1 MDTAALTERRL
12 EAYAGGAHDDATPDA
27 PSGVGLVPLLVGIT
41 GHRDLGDADRELLVA
56 AVREVFVELQGANPG
71 RPLTLLT
78 ALAEGAD
85 TLVTRIA
92 LEFGARLVVVLP
104 MAHDD
109 YERDFAGPARD
120 DFLDLLYD
128 RHVVRRVVIP
138 TVGRKAEHL
147 DAETRRALQYAL
159 AGAYIA
165 DHADALIA
173 LWDGLP
179 SDRVGGT
186 AHVVHY
192 RRAGTFDV
200 DAAIAA
206 CFADVAAPFGLYD
219 DLLAPPRV
227 GSVHHVVTPR
237 GDAPR
242 PEAAFTRA
250 ILPPYSVAPS
260 GLGNQTKGGAH
271 AESVAGVDARIRK
284 LSDEAR
290 EFERTHAKI
299 VDAIAEDLYPTPDA
313 PPGETRS
320 TLPRGLAS
328 LRRSFALADA
338 LAIRYQRRLNNALL
352 WIFASIFVGGV
363 AFALFTHEFAARGEA
378 SPVPIGTYAVLFA
391 IADAIFIVVKLGR
404 WQDKYQDYRA
414 IAEGLR
420 VQFYWRLA
428 GLEHAASDYYVRHQ
442 RDELAWIPRVARAC
456 GAVAPPIP
464 HGRLDEVHAFWAA
477 PQAAYY
483 ARACAHAQQNLR
495 WRHAGTGALGASILI
510 GFGLLWRVSAGL
522 TLLRVVLLPVALLL
536 VAHAGVELLDLLG
549 GDHAAS
555 VDGRD
560 SRWWD
565 IAARTA
571 GLIAGLGAAAF
582 MVNIPVWW
590 FPHLPRWTPHESV
603 QWLFLSLGITA
614 LAGGLLRAHSQ
625 VRAFAEHARRY
636 GRLAAIFHRGAEA
649 LRTSRDAENTDRR
662 RALIIELGKESL
674 SDHGDWVILHRER
687 PIELPETGG

>member
-12 EAYAGGAHDDATPDA
+12 EAYARGARDDATPDA
-27 PSGVGLVPLLVGIT
+27 RSGVGVVPFLVGVT
-41 GHRDLGDADRELLVA
+41 GHRDLEDADRELLDA
-56 AVREVFVELQGANPG
+56 TVREVFVELQAANPG
-71 RPLTLLT
+71 RPLALLT

-92 LEFGARLVVVLP
+92 LELGAHLVIVLP

-128 RHVVRRVVIP
+128 RHVLRRVVIP
-138 TVGRKAEHL
+138 TVGRKADHL
-147 DAETRRALQYAL
+147 DAKARRSLQYAL

-179 SDRVGGT
+179 SDLVGGT
-186 AHVVHY
+186 AQVVHY

-200 DAAIAA
+200 DAAIAE
-206 CFADVAAPFGLYD
+206 CFTDVAAPFALLD
-219 DLLAPPRV
+219 DLLAPPHV

-237 GDAPR
+237 RDAPK
-242 PEAAFTRA
+242 PHAAFARA

-260 GLGNQTKGGAH
+260 GLGDKTKGGAH
-271 AESVAGVDARIRK
+271 AESVAGADARIRELGDAAK
-284 LSDEAR
+284 
-290 EFERTHAKI
+290 EFERRHAKT
-299 VDAIAEDLYPTPDA
+299 VGALAEDLYPTDA

-338 LAIRYQRRLNNALL
+338 LAVRYQQRLNNALL

-363 AFALFTHEFAARGEA
+363 AFALFTHEFASRGEA
-378 SPVPIGTYAVLFA
+378 SPLPIGTYAVLFA
-391 IADAIFIVVKLGR
+391 FADAIFIVVKLGR
-404 WQDKYQDYRA
+404 WQDKFQDYRA

-442 RDELAWIPRVARAC
+442 RDDLAWIPRVARAC
-456 GAVAPPIP
+456 GAVAPPMP
-464 HGRLDEVHAFWAA
+464 HGRLDEVHTLWAA
-477 PQAAYY
+477 RQAAYY
-483 ARACAHAQQNLR
+483 ANACAHAQHNLR
-495 WRHAGTGALGASILI
+495 WRHAGSGALGASLVISFILA
-510 GFGLLWRVSAGL
+510 LRVSAGS
-522 TLLRVVLLPVALLL
+522 TLLLVVLLPVVVLLI
-536 VAHAGVELLDLLG
+536 AHAGIKLLELFG

-555 VDGRD
+555 GGEYD
-560 SRWWD
+560 SKWWN
-565 IAARTA
+565 IAAQIV
-571 GLIAGLGAAAF
+571 GLAAGLGAAAF
-582 MVNIPVWW
+582 MVCIPAWW
-590 FPHLPRWTPHESV
+590 FPYLPRWMPHEPV
-603 QWLFLSLGITA
+603 QWLFLSLGVTA
-614 LAGGLLRAHSQ
+614 LAGGLLHAHSQ

-636 GRLAAIFHRGAEA
+636 GRLAAIFHRGAEL
-649 LRTSRDAENTDRR
+649 LRTTRDAGNTEQR

-687 PIELPETGG
+687 PIELPESGS

>member
-12 EAYAGGAHDDATPDA
+12 EAYAGGARDDATPDA
-27 PSGVGLVPLLVGIT
+27 RSGVGVVPFLVGVT
-41 GHRDLGDADRELLVA
+41 GHRDLEDADRELLDA
-56 AVREVFVELQGANPG
+56 AVREVFVELQAANPG
-71 RPLTLLT
+71 RPLALLT

-92 LEFGARLVVVLP
+92 LELGAHLVIVLP

-138 TVGRKAEHL
+138 TVGRKADHL
-147 DAETRRALQYAL
+147 DAKARRSLQYAL
-159 AGAYIA
+159 AGAFIA

-179 SDRVGGT
+179 SDLVGGT
-186 AHVVHY
+186 AQVVHY

-200 DAAIAA
+200 DAAIAE
-206 CFADVAAPFGLYD
+206 CFTDVAAPFALHD
-219 DLLAPPRV
+219 DLLAPPHV

-237 GDAPR
+237 RDTPK
-242 PEAAFTRA
+242 PHAAFARA
-250 ILPPYSVAPS
+250 ILPPNSVASS
-260 GLGNQTKGGAH
+260 GLDDKTKGGAH
-271 AESVAGVDARIRK
+271 AESVAGVDARIRE
-284 LSDEAR
+284 LSDEAK
-290 EFERTHAKI
+290 EFERRHGKI
-299 VDAIAEDLYPTPDA
+299 VNAIAEDLYPTEA

-338 LAIRYQRRLNNALL
+338 LAGRYQRRLNNALL

-363 AFALFTHEFAARGEA
+363 AFALFTHEFASRGEA
-378 SPVPIGTYAVLFA
+378 SPLPIGTYAVLFA
-391 IADAIFIVVKLGR
+391 FADAIFIVVKLGR

-414 IAEGLR
+414 ITEGLR

-442 RDELAWIPRVARAC
+442 RDDLAWIPRVARAC
-456 GAVAPPIP
+456 GAVAPPMP
-464 HGRLDEVHAFWAA
+464 HGRLDEVHTLWAA
-477 PQAAYY
+477 RQAAYY
-483 ARACAHAQQNLR
+483 ANACAHAQHNLR
-495 WRHAGTGALGASILI
+495 WRHAGSGALGASLLI
-510 GFGLLWRVSAGL
+510 GFGLLLHVSAGM
-522 TLLRVVLLPVALLL
+522 TLLLVVLLPVVPLI
-536 VAHAGVELLDLLG
+536 VHAVVELLELLG

-555 VDGRD
+555 AGGHE
-560 SRWWD
+560 SKWWN
-565 IAARTA
+565 IAARIV
-571 GLIAGLGAAAF
+571 GLATGLGAAAF
-582 MVNIPVWW
+582 MVNVPVWW
-590 FPHLPRWTPHESV
+590 FPHLPRWMPHEPV
-603 QWLFLSLGITA
+603 QWLFLSLGVTA
-614 LAGGLLRAHSQ
+614 LTGGLLHAHSQ

-636 GRLAAIFHRGAEA
+636 GRLAAIFHRGAEL
-649 LRTSRDAENTDRR
+649 LRTTRDAGNADQR

-687 PIELPETGG
+687 PIELPESGG